1 MVGRLPVR
9 ERLQKFQICQEMD
22 CVVCGAGVENI
33 QHLFFE
39 CLYSSRVLQ
48 EVKKWLQWRTPATSI
63 QGLMSNIRHSKH
75 SSFKKGVLI
84 VTLAAMSYQIWLNRN
99 EVLWQFRCKQA
110 GSIVQNIKNVVRY
123 RINGIT
129 YRGLTPR
136 DMTWFDQL

>member
-1 MVGRLPVR
+1 MVGRFPVR

-63 QGLMSNIRHSKH
+63 RGLMSNIRHSKH
-75 SSFKKGVLI
+75 NSFKKGVLI

-110 GSIVQNIKNVVRY
+110 GSIVGALNHELNVKR
-123 RINGIT
+123 RGNGGKFVLLVVI
-129 YRGLTPR
+129 RV
-136 DMTWFDQL
+136 